1 MVALKVHALT
11 VAGSIPAN
19 LQLRLHFFK
28 FLMQYP
34 NHLLLDLNIKTK
46 DASKVFWSYGYT
58 KQTEHNLF
66 TIKKLNFISN
76 NVKFK
81 YKRKLIVQTAA
92 NINVYYKKNK
102 NTFTIDNFF
111 DINFLRKERIYTK
124 LKYSRCPQYDI
135 VAGGWAA
142 LFAGLLGFLITEKF
156 GIELVDGGDFYT
168 LLMYLIFSALSL
180 KPLLKLLNKN
190 STITN
195 IFSPFPLITYFY
207 QLFLLF
213 ILKPLNF

>member
-1 MVALKVHALT
+1 
-11 VAGSIPAN
+11 
-19 LQLRLHFFK
+19 
-28 FLMQYP
+28 MQYP
-34 NHLLLDLNIKTK
+34 DHLLLDVNTKTK
-46 DASKVFWSYGYT
+46 NVSKVFWSYGYT

-66 TIKKLNFISN
+66 TLKKLNFISN
-76 NVKFK
+76 NTKFK
-81 YKRKLIVQTAA
+81 FKRKLILQTTT
-92 NINVYYKKNK
+92 NTNVYYKKNK
-102 NTFTIDNFF
+102 NKNIFLIDNFF

-168 LLMYLIFSALSL
+168 FLMYLIFFALSL

-190 STITN
+190 STITD
-195 IFSPFPLITYFY
+195 IFSPSPVVTYFY
-207 QLFLLF
+207 QILLLF
-213 ILKPLNF
+213 VLKPLDF